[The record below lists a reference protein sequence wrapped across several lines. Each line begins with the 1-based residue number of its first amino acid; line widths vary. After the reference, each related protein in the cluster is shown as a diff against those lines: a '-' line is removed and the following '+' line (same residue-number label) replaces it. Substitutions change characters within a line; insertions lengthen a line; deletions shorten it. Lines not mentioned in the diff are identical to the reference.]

1 MGEIVGSI
9 DAAQVVLYAFWIFFA
24 CLIWYLQAESRREG
38 YPLENDVTGEYNRDP
53 WLQLPTPKTFT
64 LPHGMGTRTYPNPE
78 NRDTRPI
85 AAVRASQTA
94 GSPLIPTGNPM
105 IDGVGPA
112 SWAERPDHPDM
123 TPHGTPKIQPLRVA
137 EAFSI
142 AEADEDPRGLP
153 VIGADGQLAGV
164 ISDVWVDQTEVYI
177 RFFEVDIGGESRI
190 MPLHFAKQ
198 REKGDLLSHER
209 ELEYYVHNLTAE
221 QFADIPQTQSTDQIT
236 MLEEEKIMAYF
247 GGGGLYAMPGRA
259 EPIL

>member
-1 MGEIVGSI
+1 MVEIVGNI

-38 YPLENDVTGEYNRDP
+38 YPLENDITGDYNKDP
-53 WLQLPTPKTFT
+53 WLQLPKPKTFV
-64 LPHGMGTRTYPNPE
+64 LPHGMGTRTYPNME
-78 NRDTRPI
+78 NRDTRPV
-85 AAVRASQTA
+85 AAVRASPTA

-137 EAFSI
+137 TAFDI
-142 AEADEDPRGLP
+142 AKLDKDPRGMP
-153 VIGADGQLAGV
+153 VVGADGQIAGAIV
-164 ISDVWVDQTEVYI
+164 DVWVDQTEVYI
-177 RFFEVDIGGESRI
+177 RFFEIDLGKETRV
-190 MPLHFAKQ
+190 MPMHFALQ
-198 REKGDLLSHER
+198 REKGGLLTPGQER
-209 ELEYYVHNLTAE
+209 EYYVHNLTAE
-221 QFADIPQTQSTDQIT
+221 QFKDIPQTKDSDQIT

-259 EPIL
+259 EPVL